1 MIPKFRVW
9 DKENKKMLVVNDICN
24 LFWENTFLECY
35 ELVPDP
41 KGKREYEL
49 INHRIDFEDCV
60 LMQSTGLFDVNGK
73 EIFEGDV
80 VLEDGWRKVAVSF
93 GTQEIEENFGDKR
106 IFQGFNLAL
115 GGGYPEAI
123 MVDFEVL
130 GNIYENP
137 DLVEVN
143 ND

>member
-1 MIPKFRVW
+1 MIPKFRVR

-60 LMQSTGLFDVNGK
+60 LMQSTGLLDVNGK

-80 VLEDGWRKVAVSF
+80 VFVRDELIEFGPGVYEVVYSQDHLGWMFYDKENHDFCFISTCTWDELEIIGNAH
-93 GTQEIEENFGDKR
+93 QN
-106 IFQGFNLAL
+106 
-115 GGGYPEAI
+115 PE
-123 MVDFEVL
+123 
-130 GNIYENP
+130 
-137 DLVEVN
+137 LVE
-143 ND
+143 DLE

>member
-1 MIPKFRVW
+1 MVVPKFRAW
-9 DKENKKMLVVNDICN
+9 DKVSHAWRHDVYIGLDGLAKDLSRTGEEP
-24 LFWENTFLECY
+24 F
-35 ELVPDP
+35 ELPLDNV
-41 KGKREYEL
+41 
-49 INHRIDFEDCV
+49 II
-60 LMQSTGLFDVNGK
+60 MQSTGLFDVNGK

-80 VLEDGWRKVAVSF
+80 VLENGWRKVAVSF

>member
-1 MIPKFRVW
+1 
-9 DKENKKMLVVNDICN
+9 
-24 LFWENTFLECY
+24 
-35 ELVPDP
+35 
-41 KGKREYEL
+41 
-49 INHRIDFEDCV
+49 
-60 LMQSTGLFDVNGK
+60 
-73 EIFEGDV
+73 
-80 VLEDGWRKVAVSF
+80 

-106 IFQGFNLAL
+106 IFQGFNLFL

>member
-1 MIPKFRVW
+1 MIPRCRAWFGSEMY
-9 DKENKKMLVVNDICN
+9 DKPVVYDGEFY
-24 LFWENTFLECY
+24 LDW
-35 ELVPDP
+35 
-41 KGKREYEL
+41 R
-49 INHRIDFEDCV
+49 DFENGKTCNGAV

-80 VLEDGWRKVAVSF
+80 VLENGWRKVAVSF

-137 DLVEVN
+137 DLVEW
-143 ND
+143 

>member
-1 MIPKFRVW
+1 MIPKFRAW
-9 DKENKKMLVVNDICN
+9 DVHNKKMLVVNDICN
-24 LFWENTFLECY
+24 LFWENTFFECY

-80 VLEDGWRKVAVSF
+80 VKLVDEYGDSGMSKVTS
-93 GTQEIEENFGDKR
+93 QEGALGMVIEEVFVPFATISILSTVDYTLEIIGNSH
-106 IFQGFNLAL
+106 QN
-115 GGGYPEAI
+115 PEL
-123 MVDFEVL
+123 M
-130 GNIYENP
+130 
-137 DLVEVN
+137 EVN

>member
-1 MIPKFRVW
+1 MIPRCRAWFGSEMY
-9 DKENKKMLVVNDICN
+9 DKPVVYDGEFY
-24 LFWENTFLECY
+24 LDW
-35 ELVPDP
+35 
-41 KGKREYEL
+41 R
-49 INHRIDFEDCV
+49 DFENGKTCNGAV

-80 VLEDGWRKVAVSF
+80 VLENGWRKVAVSF

-137 DLVEVN
+137 DLVER
-143 ND
+143 

>member
-1 MIPKFRVW
+1 MIPKFRAW

-24 LFWENTFLECY
+24 LFWQNTFFECY

-60 LMQSTGLFDVNGK
+60 LMQSTGLVDKNGQ

-80 VLEDGWRKVAVSF
+80 VRMSSGELLQVKLHHGMFIPVCFYISSVFEREGNVFENPELLED
-93 GTQEIEENFGDKR
+93 
-106 IFQGFNLAL
+106 
-115 GGGYPEAI
+115 P
-123 MVDFEVL
+123 DFRED
-130 GNIYENP
+130 E
-137 DLVEVN
+137 
-143 ND
+143 